1 MKEKV
6 IIGIISTFLHLTLS
20 SALAAGATEKVTG
33 SVTFQNNQ
41 SDTVVRCYEITAHES
56 TATRPAKGNIHW
68 WAYAEDN
75 SYVAEAT
82 WEVIDTKV
90 EGNEVW
96 VKSVCTGAFG
106 DFPSSYVGW
115 YYYVHIVD
123 NSTPGNEG
131 DVLETKWSTS
141 PNLNPH
147 FISYSRKSI
156 VAGNFKVHTR
166 K

>member
-1 MKEKV
+1 MKKKV
-6 IIGIISTFLHLTLS
+6 ITGIICTTLHLSLS
-20 SALAAGATEKVTG
+20 SVLAGGATGKVTG
-33 SVTFQNNQ
+33 SVAFQNNQ
-41 SDTVVRCYEITAHES
+41 SDTIIRCYEISAHEPM
-56 TATRPAKGNIHW
+56 ANRPAKGNIHW

-75 SYVAEAT
+75 SYAAEAT

-96 VKSVCTGAFG
+96 IKSVCTGAFG
-106 DFPSSYVGW
+106 DFPSSYVGR

-123 NSTPGNEG
+123 NSTPGNNG
-131 DVLETKWSTS
+131 DEFETKWSTS
-141 PNLNPH
+141 PNLNPY

-156 VAGNFKVHTR
+156 VAGNFKVHSR